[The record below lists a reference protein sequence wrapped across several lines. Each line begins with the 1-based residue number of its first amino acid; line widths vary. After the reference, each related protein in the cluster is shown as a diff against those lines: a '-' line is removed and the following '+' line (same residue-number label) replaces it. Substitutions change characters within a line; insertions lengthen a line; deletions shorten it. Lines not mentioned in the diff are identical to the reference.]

1 MSALRVVADD
11 HRPVAD
17 AEVRHHLRELG
28 RAEEHPAWMT
38 RRGWGSRKVARPA
51 QIDRAGQMI
60 AEVLR
65 VHVLV
70 EAEAAVDYTHIRVA
84 HAGGDVVG
92 GPEKVRPRERGHE
105 RHSIRVSLAGP
116 SARRKVSM
124 RIVVVTIA
132 VAALLVSTGF
142 AGAAKTI
149 GAPPVQFARAN
160 LAAGTV
166 SGVVQSGGVLTLAK
180 IGLTSGTYDDP

>member
-1 MSALRVVADD
+1 MDDPTRVGE
-11 HRPVAD
+11 PK
-17 AEVRHHLRELG
+17 G
-28 RAEEHPAWMT
+28 
-38 RRGWGSRKVARPA
+38 RPA

-70 EAEAAVDYTHIRVA
+70 EAEAAVDYTHIGVA
-84 HAGGDVVG
+84 HAGGDAVG

-124 RIVVVTIA
+124 RIVVAFTEPVT
-132 VAALLVSTGF
+132 S
-142 AGAAKTI
+142 
-149 GAPPVQFARAN
+149 
-160 LAAGTV
+160 
-166 SGVVQSGGVLTLAK
+166 VL
-180 IGLTSGTYDDP
+180 G